1 MANVPFNEQDKNQD
15 QASAFPGIGGWLG
28 SGSSSTPSLPGSGAP
43 EGGSTSSGGVSGA
56 APGASAAP
64 TSAPGSG
71 TGWVNLQDY
80 GAANK
85 GAGAGLA
92 DKLTSNAGE
101 LDQYTTDVTKTMR
114 SQQEQQALDKAKS
127 DATAA
132 GQDPGKV
139 WLNLSGQ
146 AAPTAPAAPKD
157 WGSLSDT
164 EQHTPGADVDYNQQ
178 IDAYNAQLPAYQQAL
193 TAWEAGNAQAPETAT
208 SRTPAEAATYQ
219 AQVDANT
226 NPAGIP
232 AAFDTQFGGQ
242 QGYTQG
248 AGALDSFLVQNDPDA
263 AKKLADY
270 RNKYT
275 GILGQIQSGALPVGT
290 LPQAVMIG
298 ETPEEKKKRTIYDY
312 GSTPYAPSTGHG
324 GGGGASSGV

>member
-1 MANVPFNEQDKNQD
+1 MANVPFKEQDKNQD
-15 QASAFPGIGGWLG
+15 QTAALPGISGWLG

-43 EGGSTSSGGVSGA
+43 EGGSTSSGGVSGT
-56 APGASAAP
+56 APGVPTAP
-64 TSAPGSG
+64 MSAPGSG
-71 TGWVNLQDY
+71 TGWVNMQDY

-85 GAGAGLA
+85 GTGSGLA
-92 DKLTSNAGE
+92 DKLTSNAGD

-132 GQDPGKV
+132 GQDPGSV

-146 AAPTAPAAPKD
+146 AAPAAPVAPKD

-164 EQHTPGADVDYNQQ
+164 EQHTAGADTAYNQQ
-178 IDAYNAQLPAYQQAL
+178 IDAYNTQLPAYQQELAS
-193 TAWEAGNAQAPETAT
+193 WEAGNTQAPEAAS

-232 AAFDTQFGGQ
+232 AAFDTLFGGQ
-242 QGYTQG
+242 QGYTPG
-248 AGALDSFLVQNDPDA
+248 AGALDSFLVQNDPGA
-263 AKKLADY
+263 AQKLADY
-270 RNKYT
+270 RSKYT
-275 GILGQIQSGALPVGT
+275 GILGQIQSGTLPVGT
-290 LPQAVMIG
+290 VPQTISIG
-298 ETPEEKKKRTIYDY
+298 AGPEEKKRRPIYDY
-312 GSTPYAPSTGHG
+312 HSTPYTPSTGYG
-324 GGGGASSGV
+324 GGGGTSSGV